1 MKPFYIFISW
11 FKPSDFNRPI
21 KELKLVLMTAMDGAG
36 TDFNR
41 PIKELKQRVEHLYFQ
56 QVINFNRPIK
66 ELKHQ

>member
-1 MKPFYIFISW
+1 
-11 FKPSDFNRPI
+11 
-21 KELKLVLMTAMDGAG
+21 MDGAG